1 MSCKP
6 GSVSLLV
13 IVIVVLALATPAHPT
28 AAQSALP
35 PLASPGPYQVGS
47 RTMTFVD
54 PARKGHELVTEI
66 WYPAVAP
73 EERRAEAAQDS
84 VGLRDALPDTHQAPY
99 PLILYSHGR
108 AGSRLELRYL
118 TYHLSSHGFV
128 VAATD
133 HMDSSSSLQWVLDR
147 PADVL
152 FVLDQLSGQSKGDL
166 AGMIDAD
173 HVGVA
178 GYSLGGFTTLQLTG
192 AQNDPTYHV
201 EWCVKN
207 PVVYPYVCPAGRQME
222 PWPSFA
228 DRRIRAALP
237 ITGGPGPVFGERG
250 LASATVPTLLLAG
263 TADTLAP
270 YEWAAVFVYK
280 YLGSKDRYLITFVNA
295 DHMFGYNASSRLSP
309 LILHF
314 ATAFFGLYVQGKQ
327 DYAQYLTAKYVNS
340 LEKVGVYQPVWGV
353 YAGK

>member
-1 MSCKP
+1 MSSKLSSF
-6 GSVSLLV
+6 GLIV
-13 IVIVVLALATPAHPT
+13 IVILALATPAHPT
-28 AAQSALP
+28 SAQSAAP

-54 PARKGHELVTEI
+54 TARKGRELVTEI
-66 WYPAVAP
+66 WYPAVVP
-73 EERRAEAAQDS
+73 EARQAEAALDS
-84 VGLRDALPDTHQAPY
+84 RGLRDAPPDSKGAPY
-99 PLILYSHGR
+99 PLILYSHG
-108 AGSRLELRYL
+108 ASTSRMELRYL
-118 TYHLSSHGFV
+118 MFHLASHGFV
-128 VAATD
+128 VAAMD
-133 HMDSSSSLQWVLDR
+133 HADSDSPSQWAVDR
-147 PADVL
+147 PLDVL
-152 FVLDQLSGQSKGDL
+152 FVLDQLATKSKGDL
-166 AGMIDAD
+166 AGMVDAD
-173 HVGVA
+173 HLGVA
-178 GYSLGGFTTLQLTG
+178 GYSRGAFTTIQLTG

-201 EWCVKN
+201 EWCGNN
-207 PVVYPYVCPAGRQME
+207 PTVYPYVCPVSSQLKQ
-222 PWPSFA
+222 WPPFA
-228 DRRIRAALP
+228 DKRILAALP
-237 ITGGPGPVFGERG
+237 ITGAPGPVFGERG

-263 TADTLAP
+263 TADTAAP